1 MCEKSVQLDK
11 RYKKCWAQLSA
22 HCTILGVKSSHIF
35 PPIKPW
41 TPMGAFGGLKHVDSI
56 NFKEKYYHA
65 FQFEQLFWSHILP
78 KICVLFSTIY
88 CVKAPVKNTKQVLTS
103 LAGRLQ
109 HGLWIAFEH
118 YTSKNVTCNDL
129 SITLLV
135 PCILCLMNGGARNLA
150 FYKQWDQ
157 KTLWAV
163 IEPSQEQTG
172 LLTLNGS
179 ASPSS
184 IECQQRSLITPL
196 IYRLIRLWRNA
207 NEPSSTMPCLPYIK
221 VITM

>member
-1 MCEKSVQLDK
+1 MWKSVQLDK

-65 FQFEQLFWSHILP
+65 FHFEQLFWSEILL
-78 KICVLFSTIY
+78 KICVLFGTIY
-88 CVKAPVKNTKQVLTS
+88 CVKAKVKNTKQVLTS

-109 HGLWIAFEH
+109 LWAVDCVWALYQQKCHLQWFVN
-118 YTSKNVTCNDL
+118 YP
-129 SITLLV
+129 
-135 PCILCLMNGGARNLA
+135 PCSLYIVCLMNGGARNLA

-179 ASPSS
+179 ASASP
-184 IECQQRSLITPL
+184 PH
-196 IYRLIRLWRNA
+196 RLNA
-207 NEPSSTMPCLPYIK
+207 NSGHWLPP
-221 VITM
+221 

>member
-1 MCEKSVQLDK
+1 MQSKSWPVWL
-11 RYKKCWAQLSA
+11 
-22 HCTILGVKSSHIF
+22 
-35 PPIKPW
+35 
-41 TPMGAFGGLKHVDSI
+41 VDCS
-56 NFKEKYYHA
+56 
-65 FQFEQLFWSHILP
+65 
-78 KICVLFSTIY
+78 C
-88 CVKAPVKNTKQVLTS
+88 
-103 LAGRLQ
+103 R
-109 HGLWIAFEH
+109 LWIAFEH

-179 ASPSS
+179 ASPPLS

-196 IYRLIRLWRNA
+196 IYRLWGWYVYGEMLMNPLLLCPVYHTSKSLQCSRNT
-207 NEPSSTMPCLPYIK
+207 TMTKAGFVSQLHF
-221 VITM
+221 